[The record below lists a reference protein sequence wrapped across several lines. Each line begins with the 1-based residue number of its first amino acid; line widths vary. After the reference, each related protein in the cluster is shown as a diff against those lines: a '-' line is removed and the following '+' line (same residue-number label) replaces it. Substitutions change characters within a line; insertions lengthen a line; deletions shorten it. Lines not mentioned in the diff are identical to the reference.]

1 MFTVSGMYCWKTEM
15 TDMGSGRPLRPL
27 KQGTSGKGARA
38 LIRHRPSG
46 RAVFIAMIV
55 MLVAA
60 MPRASLAHNVGE
72 VESSLRENERY
83 MQPVSRAAPD
93 FRLQDADG
101 NLFALEDFH
110 GKVIVLNFLYS
121 RCEEECPLHSLKIAE
136 IQRQI
141 AEASLTEHV
150 QFLTIATDTEA
161 GSLTAESMRDH
172 GAKFG
177 LGPGNWKF
185 LFGGIGGER
194 MGIALAESYG
204 LKFVP
209 TGSGEQM
216 HGVVTFVIDPQGWL
230 RAKFHGLKFDPL
242 NLTVYA
248 AALAHGDHDT
258 ESSTPSVAVPSRP
271 DPVGL
276 RPEASDWIAIVVGLG
291 SLVLLVWVGYDY
303 LRERKAK
310 SRNRE
315 TRSPGPLAPTDDE
328 GRP

>member
-1 MFTVSGMYCWKTEM
+1 MYCWKTEM

-60 MPRASLAHNVGE
+60 MPRASLAHNVGD

-93 FRLQDADG
+93 FRLQDPDG

-141 AEASLTEHV
+141 AEASLSDHV

-248 AALAHGDHDT
+248 AALVHSDHAT
-258 ESSTPSVAVPSRP
+258 GGSTVKDEVAARTGTASRA
-271 DPVGL
+271 L
-276 RPEASDWIAIVVGLG
+276 KASEWLAILVGLG
-291 SLVLLVWVGYDY
+291 SLFLVVWAGYGFF
-303 LRERKAK
+303 RERRTKLQRPE
-310 SRNRE
+310 SR
-315 TRSPGPLAPTDDE
+315 APDA
-328 GRP
+328 